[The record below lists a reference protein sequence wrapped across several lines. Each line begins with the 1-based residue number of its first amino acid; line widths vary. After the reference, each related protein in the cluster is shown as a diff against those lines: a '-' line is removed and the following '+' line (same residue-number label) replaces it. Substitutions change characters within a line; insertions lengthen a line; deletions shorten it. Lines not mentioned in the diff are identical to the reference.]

1 MGYSGN
7 MYAQA
12 TEVITSQ
19 GDLRRGDSSGNPER
33 LAIGSSGKVL
43 QSNGTTESWE
53 TLSTADS
60 VLTTQ
65 GDVLYESAS
74 GLARLG
80 FGTSGDVLTTKGTGA
95 NPVWETPA
103 GGGGQMVLVSHNVLG
118 ADATDIDVSFTS
130 IGQDDISSL
139 FFIYCG
145 TTVDTSILRM
155 QVNGLT
161 NSQYD
166 SSGMTFID
174 TTVASI
180 GSTSASSGIL
190 VPQTD
195 REFYAMCWLT
205 IGNSNMPSDKKDI
218 RWRAITQNAQHGGG
232 SSAGAYQTNGGQPT
246 GFTQI
251 KLFPDS
257 GNMRAGTTL
266 DIFRINNS

>member
-1 MGYSGN
+1 MSFD
-7 MYAQA
+7 
-12 TEVITSQ
+12 
-19 GDLRRGDSSGNPER
+19 GDLYPTAGANAVMTSTGDLVRYNAGARQR
-33 LAIGSSGKVL
+33 LGIGSANQIL
-43 QSNGTTESWE
+43 QVNAGLPSWQ
-53 TLSTADS
+53 TLSTAGS
-60 VLTTQ
+60 ILTQQ

-103 GGGGQMVLVSHNVLG
+103 GGGGQTVLVSHNVLG

-139 FFIYCG
+139 FFVYCG
-145 TTVDTSILRM
+145 SSVDTSVLRM

-161 NSQYD
+161 GSLYD
-166 SSGMTFID
+166 SSGMIFID
-174 TTVASI
+174 SSVTSH
-180 GSTSASSGIL
+180 GSTGASEGIL
-190 VPQTD
+190 VPHTD

-205 IGNSNMPSDKKDI
+205 LGNSNMPSDKKDI
-218 RWRAITQNAQHGGG
+218 RWRAISQNAQHGGG
-232 SSAGAYQTNGGQPT
+232 SSAGAYNVAGETD
-246 GFTQI
+246 FTQI

-257 GNMRAGTTL
+257 GNILAGSTL